1 MNRQAHFRV
10 LIRYLKKAGLEEG
23 LIEDRRTLVK
33 WFQEHASDLADL
45 TMDMLF
51 DPKVS
56 QEIIKRIEEALKKI
70 TS

>member
-1 MNRQAHFRV
+1 MQKYSHLRI
-10 LIRYLKKAGLEEG
+10 LIRYLKKAGLEES
-23 LIEDRRTLVK
+23 LIEDRRSLVK

-51 DPKVS
+51 DPNVS
-56 QEIIKRIEEALKKI
+56 EEIINRIEEALKKI